1 MADPIDERHYAWK
14 MIRAARRAHAAGN
27 GSPPATSCDEVTAL
41 LQEAME
47 AGLDRAELIMALSHL
62 GGRLL
67 TVCNPADVSGDVCLT

>member
-1 MADPIDERHYAWK
+1 
-14 MIRAARRAHAAGN
+14 
-27 GSPPATSCDEVTAL
+27 
-41 LQEAME
+41 ME